1 MKTLTQPPI
10 NEIIGTGTRF
20 AKAGTHL
27 SIDLV
32 KRALEVMPFA
42 TRGEE
47 IIDIADA
54 PQPNDIDILRR
65 ISVT

>member
-1 MKTLTQPPI
+1 MKSLTQQPFS
-10 NEIIGTGTRF
+10 EIVGAGTRF

-27 SIDLV
+27 SVDLV

-47 IIDIADA
+47 IIDIPEAA
-54 PQPNDIDILRR
+54 QPSDIDIWRR